1 MRERNPDSVP
11 DSTVRGQGHPVCR
24 QGRGPPRTAV
34 KAGVESSHVVFP
46 VQRTLGKSI
55 TALMG
60 VCFSINKRSDLR
72 PQGCWGME

>member
-11 DSTVRGQGHPVCR
+11 DSRVRGQGLPMCR
-24 QGRGPPRTAV
+24 QGRTAV

-55 TALMG
+55 TALIG
-60 VCFSINKRSDLR
+60 VCLSINKRSDLR